1 MTIPSRPA
9 PPPPQASSNRAAN
22 RYSPATNWD
31 DTPFGSSAVAPQVKK
46 APPPRP
52 PPPKVVPA
60 LKKPGQ
66 AQSINILSN
75 LFGQKRGGSTN
86 KPPVSQKPVLMKLPP
101 PPKLPPPNGYGSLAT
116 TTTSTA
122 NSELISFDS
131 PPSSPTFTQKSCSDC
146 ISVDSFS
153 SDSNY
158 SSPNNGNMSQ
168 AESGFEDDFVVTEH
182 GRRSKVTTPSSTTI
196 STSSS
201 SRDLWDLSDPFGMP
215 GTTNSNAHYAP
226 VGSATIRVPTVNSK
240 LYETEFVDPLC
251 NGKTVAPK
259 VQTIAKPTIIKTV
272 ATSSQKSTPVHHH
285 LELKPKPVLT
295 PPLWSIKPAA
305 PPPTNPPPSTFDDEE
320 SSSLD
325 SLPSLPMPN
334 IPPPPPPV
342 VVEEDVGVVGSVPEP
357 VVVEEHQ
364 EAYGVAMYDFNGE
377 TDEDLSFRT
386 NDKIYLL
393 KRLNEEWLLGRD
405 RRGCEGMFPANYI
418 EVRIALPGDNQ
429 QHHQP
434 KSSTSKSVSP
444 VASSFNPPKV
454 RALYTFN
461 AETAE
466 DLTIVENDFI
476 TVLHQINAE
485 WLFGESHG
493 QRGQFPANF
502 IEYVPSNLP
511 LVPPPS
517 GH

>member
-116 TTTSTA
+116 TTT

-196 STSSS
+196 ST
-201 SRDLWDLSDPFGMP
+201 
-215 GTTNSNAHYAP
+215 
-226 VGSATIRVPTVNSK
+226 
-240 LYETEFVDPLC
+240 
-251 NGKTVAPK
+251 
-259 VQTIAKPTIIKTV
+259 
-272 ATSSQKSTPVHHH
+272 
-285 LELKPKPVLT
+285 
-295 PPLWSIKPAA
+295 
-305 PPPTNPPPSTFDDEE
+305 